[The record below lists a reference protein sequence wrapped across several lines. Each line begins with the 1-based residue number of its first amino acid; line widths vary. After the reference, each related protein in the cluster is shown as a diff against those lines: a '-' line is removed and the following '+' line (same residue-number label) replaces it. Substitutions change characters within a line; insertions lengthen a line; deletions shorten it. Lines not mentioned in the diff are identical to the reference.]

1 MLNTTNQ
8 TKPNQR
14 EQETKV
20 VSYYLSKKNSWR
32 KKNTT
37 LIATGFFARKKLFG
51 GNEANFMDVWITA
64 SGSCARYLSMSGW

>member
-8 TKPNQR
+8 TKENGK
-14 EQETKV
+14 TKV

-51 GNEANFMDVWITA
+51 GNEANFMDLWNTA

>member
-8 TKPNQR
+8 TKENR
-14 EQETKV
+14 KTKV

-51 GNEANFMDVWITA
+51 GNEANFMDLWITA
-64 SGSCARYLSMSGW
+64 SGSCARYL

>member
-8 TKPNQR
+8 TKENR
-14 EQETKV
+14 KTKV

-51 GNEANFMDVWITA
+51 GNEANFMDLWITA